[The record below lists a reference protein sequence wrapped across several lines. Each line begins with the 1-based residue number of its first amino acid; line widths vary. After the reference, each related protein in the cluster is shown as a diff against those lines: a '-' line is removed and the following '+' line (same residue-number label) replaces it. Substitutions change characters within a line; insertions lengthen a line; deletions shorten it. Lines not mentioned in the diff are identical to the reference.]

1 MLLKALSH
9 AEYERSSLNEKL
21 TSVQRELSAA
31 VAEHG
36 RQKRE
41 MIARQEQQSQ
51 YIDALQLELKNV
63 QEHLEHAKYNG
74 LLVWLL
80 FISNQIKSNL
90 RNNKGLEK
98 PLTSC

>member
-1 MLLKALSH
+1 MLFKALSQ

-31 VAEHG
+31 VGEHG

-63 QEHLEHAKYNG
+63 QEHLEHAKYSPCF
-74 LLVWLL
+74 LLL
-80 FISNQIKSNL
+80 ISNLIL
-90 RNNKGLEK
+90 MNNKGLEK
-98 PLTSC
+98 HLTSC